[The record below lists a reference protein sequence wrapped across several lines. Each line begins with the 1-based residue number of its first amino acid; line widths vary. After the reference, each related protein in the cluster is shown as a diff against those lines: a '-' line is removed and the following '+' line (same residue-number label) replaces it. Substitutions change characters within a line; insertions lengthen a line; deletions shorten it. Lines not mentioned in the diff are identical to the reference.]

1 MYQLYAFA
9 TPNSVK
15 VAIALEE
22 LGADYQLVPV
32 NVRKGEQK
40 AASFLALNP
49 NGKVPVLIDTGL
61 PGHELL
67 AESAAILVYLAE
79 KHGQLLPR
87 DGIVRAR
94 VFEQLF
100 LHASGLAPA
109 FGQAGFF
116 LKNASEKLPL
126 AIDRFHG
133 EAQRIV
139 KLLDRLLAERRYVAG
154 DLYSI
159 ADIAHFGWFWRR
171 AFADIDFSAAPHVG
185 RWYDEVQ
192 QREAV
197 QRAIRRVE
205 ALVPPSV

>member
-32 NVRKGEQK
+32 NVRTGEQK

-49 NGKVPVLIDTGL
+49 NGKVPVLIDTDL
-61 PGHELL
+61 PGHEPLT
-67 AESAAILVYLAE
+67 ESAAILVYLAE
-79 KHGQLLPR
+79 THGQLLPR
-87 DGIVRAR
+87 DGIGRAR

-126 AIDRFHG
+126 AIDRFHD

-139 KLLDRLLAERRYVAG
+139 KLLDRLLAGRRYVAG

-171 AFADIDFSAAPHVG
+171 AFADIDFSAAPHLG
-185 RWYDEVQ
+185 RWYDKVE